1 MRARGNANRFGML
14 SGMETRLTDLEVRYT
29 YLERTVRELDQVVI
43 GLRSQ
48 VERLQRELSD
58 LRTTM
63 EGAPEGN
70 PANEKPPHY

>member
-1 MRARGNANRFGML
+1 
-14 SGMETRLTDLEVRYT
+14 METRLTDLEVRYT

-58 LRTTM
+58 VRATVQ
-63 EGAPEGN
+63 GASESN